1 MQALGVEKTML
12 SQNPAKGQASN
23 TFRAKKPYYE
33 NFLLFLLAVA
43 KFSPAKIYTHW

>member
-23 TFRAKKPYYE
+23 TFRAKKPY
-33 NFLLFLLAVA
+33 NWTFANLKLALE
-43 KFSPAKIYTHW
+43 K